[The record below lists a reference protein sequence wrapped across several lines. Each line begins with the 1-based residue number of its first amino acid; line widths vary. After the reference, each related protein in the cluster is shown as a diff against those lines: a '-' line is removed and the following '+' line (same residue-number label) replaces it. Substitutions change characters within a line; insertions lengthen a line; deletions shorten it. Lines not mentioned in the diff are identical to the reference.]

1 MDDKK
6 THILKAAMRVVIAY
20 GFKRVSMADI
30 AQEAGISR
38 PAIYQLFRNKD
49 DVFFSCVD
57 MLVAEAFAAAD
68 SAIDGV
74 SGKKAR
80 VSAYL
85 LAYMGYFHALLV
97 AGPHGQELLDAN
109 NRLGAEK
116 SQAAQAR
123 FVAGLNGLLGLA
135 ADAEDGQV
143 LALAAMGI
151 KYHTTDPALF
161 RARIGMLSDRF
172 L

>member
-38 PAIYQLFRNKD
+38 PAIYQIFRNKD
-49 DVFFSCVD
+49 DVFFSCMD

-68 SAIDGV
+68 AAIDGV
-74 SGKKAR
+74 RGEKAR
-80 VSAYL
+80 ASAYL

-123 FVAGLNGLLGLA
+123 FVAALNGLMGLA

-151 KYHTTDPALF
+151 KYHTDDPAQF
-161 RARIGMLSDRF
+161 RARLTMLTDRF

>member
-6 THILKAAMRVVIAY
+6 KHILKAAMRVVIAY

-38 PAIYQLFRNKD
+38 PAIYQIFRNKD
-49 DVFFSCVD
+49 DVFFSCLD
-57 MLVAEAFAAAD
+57 MLVDEAFAAAD
-68 SAIDGV
+68 AAIDGV
-74 SGKKAR
+74 SGQKAR

-85 LAYMGYFHALLV
+85 LAYMGYFHDLLV
-97 AGPHGQELLDAN
+97 AGPHGQELLDVN

-116 SQAAQAR
+116 SQAAQVR
-123 FVAGLNGLLGLA
+123 FVAELNGLMGL
-135 ADAEDGQV
+135 DAEAEEGQV
-143 LALAAMGI
+143 LALAATGI
-151 KYHTTDPALF
+151 KYHTTDPAQF
-161 RARIGMLSDRF
+161 RARLQMLTEHF